1 MVLCEHKIANPHVAA
16 FADQQSFI
24 QIVPTLESGAGL
36 LSISATDIMKAAI
49 EDRETN
55 RGLSASTWT
64 FSQPRFLLFQT
75 GAGGVSFA
83 FRGMRNPRRRTF
95 TFINSFTDRLPWNA
109 CERIEFHAIHQRGES
124 ERECVENNRLV
135 SWFFF
140 SAENRFT
147 LDRRVNARGSI
158 SNTRERRLLEMRSC
172 SCVRFSFGRNFFF
185 ERLDYIDQIWKKK
198 NLWKY
203 I

>member
-109 CERIEFHAIHQRGES
+109 CERIEFHAIHQRGE
-124 ERECVENNRLV
+124 RECVSRIIASSLD
-135 SWFFF
+135 F
-140 SAENRFT
+140 SSP
-147 LDRRVNARGSI
+147 RRIGSPWI
-158 SNTRERRLLEMRSC
+158 GESMRVVSNTRERRLLEMRSC